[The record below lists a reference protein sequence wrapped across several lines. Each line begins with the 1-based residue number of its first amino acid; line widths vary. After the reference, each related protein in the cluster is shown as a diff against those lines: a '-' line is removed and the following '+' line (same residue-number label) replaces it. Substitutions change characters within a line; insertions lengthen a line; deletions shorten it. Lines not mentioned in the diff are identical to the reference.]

1 MTEKA
6 FYVIVILALLPRA
19 MQTILYFVELAT
31 N

>member
-6 FYVIVILALLPRA
+6 FYFIVILALLPRA

>member
-6 FYVIVILALLPRA
+6 FYFIVILALLPRA
-19 MQTILYFVELAT
+19 LQTILYFVELAT